1 MFFFPPPSPD
11 GDGHAGCL
19 RFLASD
25 ILSAS
30 LFISTVSENTFLKLL
45 FRSTAVSSK
54 SKPSKICFL
63 LLFLSHSMRAERFIR
78 VCFVLNGV
86 KADKH
91 LQCVLTVQSSSEKHT
106 GLWMQTVALF
116 VPFVSVDDLQQ
127 TKKKNFLKHNY

>member
-1 MFFFPPPSPD
+1 MVM
-11 GDGHAGCL
+11 GHAGCL
-19 RFLASD
+19 CFLPSD

-45 FRSTAVSSK
+45 FRSAAVSSK
-54 SKPSKICFL
+54 SKQSKICFL

-86 KADKH
+86 EADKH

-106 GLWMQTVALF
+106 GLWTQTVALF